1 MNGAAPMALGVS
13 APYDLLIAHLLVMVR
28 VLAFLVVAPPFN
40 GRTVPMR
47 VKGAL
52 AMAISFALAPTVAGS
67 ATFPDMPSL
76 VWAVTYHFLTG
87 AFMGFVALVFFSA
100 VQAAGDLV
108 DLFSMFTMS
117 QLLDPMSN
125 TQSGVFGRIEY
136 LIGTTLLV
144 ASGGH
149 LVMLRGLLTS
159 FHLAPMHPPLWG
171 DVARMGVSNLSTFF
185 VAAMEISGPI
195 VVVLVL
201 ADLAL
206 GLVSRAVPSLNIFQ
220 LAFPVK
226 TVLTV
231 ALASVAVSLLP
242 SAVSMLVGRVV
253 DEMVPIDRFF
263 GG

>member
-1 MNGAAPMALGVS
+1 MALDVS
-13 APYDLLIAHLLVMVR
+13 APYDLLISHLLVMVR

-40 GRTVPMR
+40 ARTVPMR
-47 VKGAL
+47 VKGAM
-52 AMAISFALAPTVAGS
+52 AMAISLAIAPTVAGG
-67 ATFPDMPSL
+67 ATFTEMSSL
-76 VWAVTYHFLTG
+76 VWAAAYHFLTG
-87 AFMGFVALVFFSA
+87 AFMGFTALMFFSA

-149 LVMLRGLLTS
+149 LVMMRGLLTS
-159 FHLAPMHPPLWG
+159 FHLAPVHPPQWG
-171 DVARMGVSNLSTFF
+171 EVAQMAAANLSTFF

-201 ADLAL
+201 ADLSL

-242 SAVSMLVGRVV
+242 NAVSMLVGRVV
-253 DEMVPIDRFF
+253 EEMIPIDRFF